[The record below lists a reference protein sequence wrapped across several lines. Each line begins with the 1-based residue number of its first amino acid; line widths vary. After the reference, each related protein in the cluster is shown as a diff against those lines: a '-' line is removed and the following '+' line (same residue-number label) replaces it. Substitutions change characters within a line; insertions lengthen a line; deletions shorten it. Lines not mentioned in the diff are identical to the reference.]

1 MNKKKAFTLVEL
13 LVVIAI
19 IAILATAGIVGYTV
33 FTEKARKSNA
43 ESELNQVKTLL
54 EAEDFENAAFE
65 IANGVVTFTGYYC
78 IADVSISEI
87 NYEEGAYVSDETYAS
102 FTEEQQAKFDQSI
115 GSIAKYS
122 DDPELQAVASKL
134 TYSAGE
140 ITMTSTSNSKYEA
153 IWDLAKGTI
162 TGKKK

>member
-1 MNKKKAFTLVEL
+1 MKKKAFTLVEL

-65 IANGVVTFTGYYC
+65 IANGVVTFNGYYC
-78 IADVSISEI
+78 ITNVTIDTVD
-87 NYEEGAYVSDETYAS
+87 YEEGAYVTNETYAT
-102 FTEEQQAKFDQSI
+102 FTEEQKAKFGQSLELI
-115 GSIAKYS
+115 AKNSEDTELKSIA
-122 DDPELQAVASKL
+122 DKL
-134 TYSAGE
+134 TYNDGE
-140 ITMTSTSNSKYEA
+140 IIMTSTSNSKYEA
-153 IWDLAKGTI
+153 VWNLAKGSV
-162 TGKKK
+162 TGRKK

>member
-1 MNKKKAFTLVEL
+1 MKNLKKKAFTLVEL

-19 IAILATAGIVGYTV
+19 IAILAVAGVVGYVV
-33 FTEKARKSNA
+33 FTKKAQQSNDT
-43 ESELNQVKTLL
+43 SLVSQLN
-54 EAEDFENAAFE
+54 EYMAA
-65 IANGVVTFTGYYC
+65 AGST
-78 IADVSISEI
+78 DSI
-87 NYEEGAYVSDETYAS
+87 NTVSDETYAS